1 MVGVCAFSGSLR
13 GLELVPSKWRYL
25 VPPTSPHQ
33 GANATGTPYPRKRAF
48 GKHAGQAA
56 SRWAALAGSEFSL
69 FLSDKKG
76 VTQQELAENIGMSV
90 VAIAYIESGK
100 RWARL
105 GTLNKIAN
113 SLKVSVADLFKG
125 I

>member
-1 MVGVCAFSGSLR
+1 M
-13 GLELVPSKWRYL
+13 
-25 VPPTSPHQ
+25 T
-33 GANATGTPYPRKRAF
+33 NAPEQKLMKAF
-48 GKHAGQAA
+48 GKRVAEVRK
-56 SRWAALAGSEFSL
+56 S
-69 FLSDKKG
+69 KG

-90 VAIAYIESGK
+90 VAIAYIETGK